1 MVTHQDAPDGDASGS
16 EAGTFQGFSLP
27 EAARLLGVSRSSVR
41 RMIQDGRLE
50 ARQVLRPQGYAWE
63 VRVPSGSATASVN
76 THHAPPSGRSHTPGG
91 VPGGAGA
98 EALGGWLVPIL
109 TPILAPIVA
118 ELHATREASER
129 KDQAIDRQADEI
141 ATLREERGR
150 QGAELE
156 RATSTVVALGDE
168 LAATEAS
175 RRRDARLLIAGAVLF
190 ACLALVAGAF
200 AAMAW
205 LP

>member
-1 MVTHQDAPDGDASGS
+1 M
-16 EAGTFQGFSLP
+16 
-27 EAARLLGVSRSSVR
+27 AAL
-41 RMIQDGRLE
+41 IQ
-50 ARQVLRPQGYAWE
+50 
-63 VRVPSGSATASVN
+63 ATLMPV
-76 THHAPPSGRSHTPGG
+76 
-91 VPGGAGA
+91 
-98 EALGGWLVPIL
+98 
-109 TPILAPIVA
+109 LAPIVA
-118 ELHATREASER
+118 ELAGTRQAGEAKDVLIR
-129 KDQAIDRQADEI
+129 DQAETI
-141 ATLREERGR
+141 GR

-175 RRRDARLLIAGAVLF
+175 RRRDMRLLIAAAVLF